1 MDAGEKIAADLAVL
15 PQRHGRI
22 RFKNQFLHTFL
33 SPGSQVTA
41 IAAGVEV

>member
-1 MDAGEKIAADLAVL
+1 MDAGEKIAEDLAVL

-33 SPGSQVTA
+33 SPGSRFPRGRLA
-41 IAAGVEV
+41 FA